1 MEQENENPL
10 YETTGG
16 DEALNP
22 IYDRFVCLFITF
34 PELIGISFSIA
45 KLAIQKEKCSTKLK
59 LHSDTVCSILPI

>member
-1 MEQENENPL
+1 MKTRQSYLEQENENPL

-34 PELIGISFSIA
+34 PALIGISFIA
-45 KLAIQKEKCSTKLK
+45 KLTGYPKGKVFNEAKASL
-59 LHSDTVCSILPI
+59 